1 MIKLCLLLDLLHVVM
16 NVDIVDFFRTA
27 HVQDL
32 GPPRRVVVLLN
43 VVFESCHLMDVLYI
57 IHMLREIWRLAY
69 RAHILDVDL
78 SVILLVS
85 VWIAFKR
92 VG

>member
-1 MIKLCLLLDLLHVVM
+1 
-16 NVDIVDFFRTA
+16 
-27 HVQDL
+27 
-32 GPPRRVVVLLN
+32 
-43 VVFESCHLMDVLYI
+43 MDVLYI